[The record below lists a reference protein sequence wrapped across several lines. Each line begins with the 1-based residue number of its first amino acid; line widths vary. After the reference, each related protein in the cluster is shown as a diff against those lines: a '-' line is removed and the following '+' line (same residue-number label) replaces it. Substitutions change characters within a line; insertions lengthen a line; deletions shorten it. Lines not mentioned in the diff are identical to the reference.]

1 MLHADFNVR
10 KALQKALQTA
20 ACCCSGAASQLIM
33 ARCAAERKE
42 VNIYKKV
49 GTAVPRRPAPR
60 SRDQC
65 QKHDLGVTAL
75 SFSSAV
81 SRTQAAARVYLMWCV

>member
-20 ACCCSGAASQLIM
+20 ACCCSGPASQLIM

-49 GTAVPRRPAPR
+49 GTAAPR
-60 SRDQC
+60 
-65 QKHDLGVTAL
+65 L
-75 SFSSAV
+75 
-81 SRTQAAARVYLMWCV
+81 AAETSVKNMIWV